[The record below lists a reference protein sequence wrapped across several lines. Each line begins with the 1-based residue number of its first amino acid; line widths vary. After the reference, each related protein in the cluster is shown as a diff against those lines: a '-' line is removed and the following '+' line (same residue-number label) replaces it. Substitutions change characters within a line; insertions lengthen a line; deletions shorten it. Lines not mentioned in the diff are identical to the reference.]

1 MVGKSE
7 TVPFTYRKDQ
17 RSWRPHKRNG
27 KNLRII
33 ISLDPDDE
41 NSEPN
46 LFQGLKEFLENDL
59 SNEERN
65 NFFNRTLP
73 NMVNRALKL
82 KEYKPKGGLHFSLQ
96 QQPDFTEL
104 DYDFVSSLIANAF
117 FSTFPRRT
125 NKSHPT
131 LRNFNFSNF
140 FESLDLTSQKSKLE
154 GILHYFD
161 WLEKKEN
168 CMGRIKIMR
177 QVMSGKEWL
186 TIEDWLECSL
196 PLCSVQIKHDGKLER
211 AEANALKICF
221 SSSKIGENV
230 LNKGASQE
238 SINLITFPEILST
251 LLNVESLED
260 NEVLTIENVRHI
272 TRINDPKNKASL
284 EKLEYP
290 YTTSV
295 CCMDADDYTKLPIG
309 QYEED
314 NILREL
320 NKCLLAFQQRQN
332 NTNNNTIISNVQPSN
347 PHKQRRL
354 SPIGESKRLTKE
366 KRNMVPL
373 ITEQSCSTTK
383 SDSSSVIDNNNIC
396 NNRLQVQNNV
406 DRNAVKK
413 VGANS
418 ELVHNRR
425 GRFIVLGSSGECLP
439 VTRRPLE
446 TMRTIYSS
454 FDSSDEEFH
463 SAQTSLEGSEEE
475 SFNLKYSIDLDTS
488 ERRHHFAKKLKNDL
502 KTDAPLE
509 SSSSSSSYDSS
520 FAVGISVTGSGVR
533 DENIKVRREG
543 STGFALREDSL
554 DECFLQD
561 SLQQEKKWID
571 KFKNKHSV
579 SNKRESNRSSEY
591 SFSSEYSSE
600 LEELYEQFSKWLEDP
615 ILETERG
622 TKKELDNRE
631 LAVVK
636 FAGSLLKRTLSESF
650 AGVPVPLTEEIA
662 TASSNAKSNQ
672 SKTPNRNKLVLN
684 AKSLSLELARHKHR
698 LAAQLIEH
706 KAPRTKDAP
715 DLLHNDTTKH
725 TTNEKRKVWF
735 VTYDIEPVVQTL
747 EAVSVKI
754 TLPKAS
760 KKDKMSQ
767 IAQVPSGGLRPI
779 ATGNWGCG
787 SSRKG
792 DVQIK
797 VIIQWLAASV
807 AGVPSLIYFTCGH
820 QQMSKLDTVCR
831 ILLDRKWCVKDL
843 TKAIL
848 KYSNHVLHG
857 REISGNLFQEL
868 ISHDRS
874 S

>member
-1 MVGKSE
+1 MALVMLPCDLPWWDKVKQHLIRIGKIKDSE
-7 TVPFTYRKDQ
+7 ALIQEMEKIYELC
-17 RSWRPHKRNG
+17 N
-27 KNLRII
+27 

-41 NSEPN
+41 NPEPD
-46 LFQGLKEFLENDL
+46 LFKGFKTFLENDL
-59 SNEERN
+59 KEEERK

-73 NMVNRALKL
+73 SMVNRALKM
-82 KEYKPKGGLHFSLQ
+82 KECKPKGGLHFSLQ
-96 QQPDFTEL
+96 QQPDYTEL
-104 DYDFVSSLIANAF
+104 NYEFVASLIANAF

-125 NKSHPT
+125 DKSHPT

-140 FESLDLTSQKSKLE
+140 FERLDLASQRSKLKA
-154 GILHYFD
+154 ILHYFD

-168 CMGRIKIMR
+168 SIGGIKIMR
-177 QVMSGKEWL
+177 QVMNGKEWL

-221 SSSKIGENV
+221 CSSKIGENV
-230 LNKGASQE
+230 LNEGASQE

-251 LLNVESLED
+251 LLNVEALED

-272 TRINDPKNKASL
+272 TRINDPKHKATL

-290 YTTSV
+290 YTTSI

-320 NKCLLAFQQRQN
+320 NKCLLAFQQRQT
-332 NTNNNTIISNVQPSN
+332 NTNNNSQTPNVQPSN

-354 SPIGESKRLTKE
+354 SPIGESRRGGKQEGK
-366 KRNMVPL
+366 NMVPM
-373 ITEQSCSTTK
+373 ITQESCSTIR
-383 SDSSSVIDNNNIC
+383 SESSSIIENNNC
-396 NNRLQVQNNV
+396 SNNRLQVQSNIERNV
-406 DRNAVKK
+406 IKK
-413 VGANS
+413 IGANS

-446 TMRTIYSS
+446 TMRTIFSS
-454 FDSSDEEFH
+454 CNSSDEEFQ
-463 SAQTSLEGSEEE
+463 SAKTSLDESEEE
-475 SFNLKYSIDLDTS
+475 NFNQKYSIDLDTS
-488 ERRHHFAKKLKNDL
+488 ERRHHFAKKLKNAL
-502 KTDAPLE
+502 KSEAPPGSSS

-579 SNKRESNRSSEY
+579 ANKRESNKSSEY

-600 LEELYEQFSKWLEDP
+600 MEELYEQFSKWLEDP
-615 ILETERG
+615 ILETDRG
-622 TKKELDNRE
+622 TRKELDNRE

-650 AGVPVPLTEEIA
+650 AGVPVPLTEEIGS
-662 TASSNAKSNQ
+662 SSNTRANQ
-672 SKTPNRNKLVLN
+672 EKTPIRNKLVLN

-698 LAAQLIEH
+698 LAAQL
-706 KAPRTKDAP
+706 
-715 DLLHNDTTKH
+715 
-725 TTNEKRKVWF
+725 
-735 VTYDIEPVVQTL
+735 
-747 EAVSVKI
+747 
-754 TLPKAS
+754 
-760 KKDKMSQ
+760 MSQ
-767 IAQVPSGGLRPI
+767 IAQVPNGGLRPI

-848 KYSNHVLHG
+848 KYSNQVLHG

-868 ISHDRS
+868 ISHDKS